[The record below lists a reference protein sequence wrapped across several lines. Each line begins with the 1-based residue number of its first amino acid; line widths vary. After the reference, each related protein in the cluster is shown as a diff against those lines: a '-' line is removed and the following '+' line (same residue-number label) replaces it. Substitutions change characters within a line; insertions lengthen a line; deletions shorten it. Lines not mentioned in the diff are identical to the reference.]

1 MERIFVYSGH
11 LSDDIPKKV
20 RIDKNQSKPQPAN
33 NKSSCVKTP
42 RSVFGIFRVDTSSLV
57 IRVSARARL
66 VFTHMSLDLLNHN
79 KNKTYIAYRDP

>member
-20 RIDKNQSKPQPAN
+20 RIDKNQCKPQPAN

-42 RSVFGIFRVDTSSLV
+42 RSVFGIFRVDTKQFGHKSFCSSKIGFHAHVL
-57 IRVSARARL
+57 RFA
-66 VFTHMSLDLLNHN
+66 
-79 KNKTYIAYRDP
+79 